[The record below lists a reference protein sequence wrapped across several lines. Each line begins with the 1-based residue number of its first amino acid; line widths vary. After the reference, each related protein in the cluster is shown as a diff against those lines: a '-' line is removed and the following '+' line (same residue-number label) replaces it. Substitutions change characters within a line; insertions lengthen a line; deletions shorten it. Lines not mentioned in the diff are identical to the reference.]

1 MQGIRF
7 SLSLLAATAGLS
19 QGLVIPDD
27 GGLSA
32 ALPSPNGAAG
42 KTLDRRE
49 DKRTTGG
56 AINGTWSDT
65 LFTYGLSTCVGM
77 TASGVPNIPGRNV
90 ITREHI
96 ADWQGNV
103 TAQNWPNIAIAVS
116 VLNPDLLDPSLQDAQ
131 KELNRVAM
139 LAATDVSV
147 LGLWAVQVV
156 ERQTQQGG
164 DPLGTMRM
172 SLDGRTYAEGA
183 EVIWNRPP
191 TLEVNC
197 WWPVKYTPSNAPA
210 STVADMEALAARI
223 CASAWGCYDNLG
235 LPTCNRDS
243 ARPLGCT

>member
-1 MQGIRF
+1 MQGISF
-7 SLSLLAATAGLS
+7 SLWLLAAAAGLS

-32 ALPSPNGAAG
+32 ALPFPNGAAG

-56 AINGTWSDT
+56 AINGTCSDT

-90 ITREHI
+90 ITK
-96 ADWQGNV
+96 GNV

-210 STVADMEALAARI
+210 STVAEMEALAARI

-235 LPTCNRDS
+235 LPTCNRDN
-243 ARPLGCT
+243 ARPLGCI